1 MNQIPTI
8 QISGSNAPQFMA
20 VLMSSLSSGAS
31 LISLMAVGFD
41 TERLFMRVRSEI
53 ATSGV
58 CPISPAECVHCE
70 WELRSSN
77 SVFARVRIVN
87 AAAVDGLAISVPDD
101 YMLES
106 KLQRLL
112 RNAYNPLARNID
124 GSFRVSPLYAQY
136 SREVVTDCFGV
147 AVPENDVHEC
157 ACSFDASAKVGFGA
171 KFCLF
176 MIIFFVPFLLFLCK
190 VLFSGVNF

>member
-1 MNQIPTI
+1 M
-8 QISGSNAPQFMA
+8 
-20 VLMSSLSSGAS
+20 
-31 LISLMAVGFD
+31 
-41 TERLFMRVRSEI
+41 
-53 ATSGV
+53 
-58 CPISPAECVHCE
+58 
-70 WELRSSN
+70 
-77 SVFARVRIVN
+77 N

-106 KLQRLL
+106 KLQGLL

-136 SREVVTDCFGV
+136 LREIITDCFGV

-157 ACSFDASAKVGFGA
+157 ACSFDTSAKVGFGA

-176 MIIFFVPFLLFLCK
+176 MIIFFVPLLLFLCK
-190 VLFSGVNF
+190 TLGTGLNF